1 MILVK
6 PNFIPCVIN
15 SIKGAEFHVTA
26 FSKDITVQ
34 AENIVIPLL
43 PVYNLS
49 LKGVPCVHYNFAC
62 CITVSDR
69 ILPFI
74 MDGFEFLWQL
84 TQILNYKILKMTYE
98 FCDEHS

>member
-26 FSKDITVQ
+26 FSKDITVR

-43 PVYNLS
+43 PVYNLRE
-49 LKGVPCVHYNFAC
+49 V
-62 CITVSDR
+62 I
-69 ILPFI
+69 
-74 MDGFEFLWQL
+74 
-84 TQILNYKILKMTYE
+84 
-98 FCDEHS
+98 